1 MYSMDL
7 KERVEK
13 MAAYLDAE
21 AIASALKIP
30 VETVND
36 ILSGKAEI
44 KDMPAAPVIPTIQVN
59 SIKTAYRQR
68 VIAVWRA
75 KGGVGCTAVALY
87 LAYIL
92 KDLMR
97 VLLIDFNLADGGS
110 DLSYYLELPDYPHL
124 GVVKN
129 SLYDALIQVEETF
142 YVLQAPKKSEDI
154 TLTQETVDMVMSLA
168 RQDFDAVIVDLPN
181 QEDEVIKEAVRC
193 ANTLV
198 MVTAGKYQELVRIAL
213 RVADFKQ
220 KDVILA
226 ANKCSVDDK
235 ILASLGFS
243 QSVVIHEDKDLDKTL
258 ESHAVPRRG
267 SPFLK
272 GLETLKE
279 ILYEGNKTKGGI
291 LRSLFAAG

>member
-1 MYSMDL
+1 MDL

-36 ILSGKAEI
+36 ILTGKAEI

-59 SIKTAYRQR
+59 SVKTAYRQR
-68 VIAVWRA
+68 IIAIWRA

-97 VLLIDFNLADGGS
+97 VLLIDFNLVEGGS

-129 SLYDALIQVEETF
+129 NLYDALIQVEETF
-142 YVLQAPKKSEDI
+142 YVLQAPQRSADI
-154 TLTQETVDMVMSLA
+154 AVTKDTVDMVMNLA

-181 QEDEVIKEAVRC
+181 REDEVIQEAVAC
-193 ANTLV
+193 ANILAI
-198 MVTAGKYQELVRIAL
+198 VTAGGYQELVRVAL

-220 KDVILA
+220 KDVILV
-226 ANKCSVDDK
+226 ANRCSVDDK

-243 QSVVIHEDKDLDKTL
+243 QSVVIPEDGGLAKAL
-258 ESHAVPRRG
+258 ENHAVPRRG
-267 SPFLK
+267 SPFMK
-272 GLETLKE
+272 GLEDLKE
-279 ILYEGNKTKGGI
+279 ILYQGNKAKGGI